1 MITTKYD
8 GIMFESRDISN
19 DIKRLINQIWKLIPM
34 KENQENW
41 ERQIDL
47 VIVELLGLQEI
58 FQNRIYLLRILS
70 ELEGLKKHTELE
82 FIEFRSIVFS
92 IISLVS
98 EENERFI

>member
-1 MITTKYD
+1 MINTKYN
-8 GIMFESRDISN
+8 GIMFESRDVSN

-41 ERQIDL
+41 EKQIDL

-70 ELEGLKKHTELE
+70 ELEGLKKRAELE

>member
-1 MITTKYD
+1 MIDTKYD
-8 GIMFESRDISN
+8 GIMFESRDVSN

-70 ELEGLKKHTELE
+70 ELEGLKKYAELE